1 MPHYRIPA
9 QTPHLHFDVVI
20 EGESYDAAARRYQVR
35 LRAVGSEIMLRKEGD
50 PLIHFVMIATDETDY
65 YVELRSLETHTE
77 FGTYN
82 PARVTCPNCIELL
95 SALAA
100 DRKVRHLRSKR

>member
-20 EGESYDAAARRYQVR
+20 EGESYDAAARSYQAR
-35 LRAVGSEIMLRKEGD
+35 LRAVGSEIMLLKDGD
-50 PLIHFVMIATDETDY
+50 PCIHFVIIATDDTDH
-65 YVELRSLETHTE
+65 YVELCSLGTHTE

-100 DRKVRHLRSKR
+100 DSKVRHFRSKR